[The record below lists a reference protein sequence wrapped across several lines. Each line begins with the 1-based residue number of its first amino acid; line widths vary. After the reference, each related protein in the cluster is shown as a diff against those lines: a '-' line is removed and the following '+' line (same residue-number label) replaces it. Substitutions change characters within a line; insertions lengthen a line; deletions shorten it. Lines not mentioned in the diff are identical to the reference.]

1 VVFHKRRCI
10 APMDAFYERDKRKK
24 PLAFAL
30 TDGTPF
36 AVAGSITVSANDLV
50 GTIHDR
56 TPATLRSRNGLWARR
71 TIFAEGEDFFSS
83 LCYSI

>member
-1 VVFHKRRCI
+1 
-10 APMDAFYERDKRKK
+10 MDAFYERDKRKK

-36 AVAGSITVSANDLV
+36 TVAGSITVPANDLV

-56 TPATLRSRNGLWARR
+56 TPAIIAVAQRPVGPPDNFCGRR
-71 TIFAEGEDFFSS
+71 RLLFFVVLFDIAQVDSHS
-83 LCYSI
+83 NQE